1 MKIYKITL
9 LFLMS
14 FISAPIFAHAG
25 HDHNSTMANLV
36 HLLWIAPAIVAVA
49 MLYSK
54 LLKKDDSIKSNK
66 K

>member
-1 MKIYKITL
+1 
-9 LFLMS
+9 MS